1 MEFIADMHIHSKYS
15 RACSK
20 DLTVPNL
27 EKWGRVKGVN
37 LLGTGDFT
45 HPKWIQELKADLTET
60 EKDSGFFQTKTG
72 FNFILQTEIS
82 LI

>member
-20 DLTVPNL
+20 NLTIQNL
-27 EKWGRVKGVN
+27 EKWARVKGVN

-45 HPKWIQELKADLTET
+45 HPKWIQE
-60 EKDSGFFQTKTG
+60 
-72 FNFILQTEIS
+72 I
-82 LI
+82 